1 MKCVI
6 TGAKGFVGTQLKSFL
21 AEKDIDVIALGR
33 DTYPVPVL
41 AGADVLVHLAARVH
55 VMNDRSKDPLAEFR
69 KANVVATCLLA
80 RQAAKAGVQRFVYV
94 SSVKVNGEATLTGM
108 AFTENNVS
116 NPQDAYAVSKW
127 EAERVLMQIAAE
139 TGMEVVIIRPPLVY
153 GPGVKANFATL
164 MHAVSKRW
172 PMPLAAIHNSR
183 SFVGVDNLVDFIHCC
198 ATHPNAANQT
208 FLISDGADVSTTQL
222 IKELAT
228 VLNVRPNLWAVPQ
241 WMLELGGA
249 LLGKRAAVE
258 RVCGNLQVDISKAR
272 MLLDWHPPVS
282 LQEGLRRAAE
292 GVNHS

>member
-21 AEKDIDVIALGR
+21 AEKDIDVVALGR
-33 DTYPVPVL
+33 DTDPVPVL

-55 VMNDRSKDPLAEFR
+55 VMNERSIDPLAEFR
-69 KANVVATCLLA
+69 SANVVATGLLA
-80 RQAAKAGVQRFVYV
+80 RQAAKVGVQRFVYV
-94 SSVKVNGEATLTGM
+94 SSVKVNGESTKAGCP
-108 AFTENNVS
+108 FTEQDIEG
-116 NPQDAYAVSKW
+116 PQDAYGTSKW
-127 EAERVLMQIAAE
+127 EAEQALRQIAQA
-139 TGMEVVIIRPPLVY
+139 TGMEVVIVRPPLVY

-183 SFVGVDNLVDFIHCC
+183 SFVGLDNLVDFIHCC

-208 FLISDGADVSTTQL
+208 FLVSDGADVSTAQL

-228 VLNVRPNLWAVPQ
+228 VLNVRPNLWTVPQ
-241 WMLELGGA
+241 WILELGGA

-258 RVCGNLQVDISKAR
+258 RVCGNLQVDISKALR
-272 MLLDWHPPVS
+272 LLDWRPPVS

-292 GVNHS
+292 GVNNS